1 MPTCPAYGNEV
12 LAGRR
17 WCDICHTNVLNPAI
31 GRLAS
36 PGKRLG
42 GFVFDVIIPIVVVI
56 FLLGLGVSG
65 ELGANLVSWE
75 SDPRACFRA
84 QILVDSV

>member
-1 MPTCPAYGNEV
+1 MPTCPACGNEV

-42 GFVFDVIIPIVVVI
+42 GFVLDVVIPIVVVIVI
-56 FLLGLGVSG
+56 FLLGLGVPG
-65 ELGANLVSWE
+65 DLGANLAVLLL
-75 SDPRACFRA
+75 
-84 QILVDSV
+84 IG